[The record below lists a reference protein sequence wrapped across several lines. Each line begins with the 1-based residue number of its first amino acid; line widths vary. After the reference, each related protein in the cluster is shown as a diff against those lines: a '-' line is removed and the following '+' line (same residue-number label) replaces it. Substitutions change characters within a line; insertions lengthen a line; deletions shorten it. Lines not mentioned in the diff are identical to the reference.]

1 MSRDTASA
9 VDAIVD
15 AARKVAA
22 EQPNFMVR
30 YVLFFQ
36 KDTPN
41 SNGINTL
48 NAGIFIKAFGRQ
60 SCEELYI
67 FMVGGLL

>member
-1 MSRDTASA
+1 MSRDTAPA
-9 VDAIVD
+9 ADAIVD
-15 AARKVAA
+15 AASKVAA
-22 EQPNFMVR
+22 EQPSFMMR

-48 NAGIFIKAFGRQ
+48 NAGIHPKRHAGVSHVKNFCGT
-60 SCEELYI
+60 Y
-67 FMVGGLL
+67 